1 ELVDI
6 ISGDESDGRNVLR
19 SVEPREEQRSARCG
33 PGNTSMQH
41 FHDPI
46 TIMERSG

>member
-19 SVEPREEQRSARCG
+19 SVEPREEQRSAHCG
-33 PGNTSMQH
+33 PENTSMQH

-46 TIMERSG
+46 AIVERLG